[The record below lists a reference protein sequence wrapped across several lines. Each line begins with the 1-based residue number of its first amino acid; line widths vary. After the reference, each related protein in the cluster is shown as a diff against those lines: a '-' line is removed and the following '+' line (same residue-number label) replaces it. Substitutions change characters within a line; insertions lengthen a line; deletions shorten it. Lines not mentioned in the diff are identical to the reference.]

1 MLRSQPSSADSFSDA
16 VPLSGSPLSAIEQEV
31 RHCFIHE
38 DAPEYVEAL
47 EIGIL
52 QVCQSGTVQDWK
64 ALLRAA
70 HTLKG
75 GAGLAQLMGLSR
87 LSHRLEDL
95 LLAVREQRVPD
106 LAQAHAVLL
115 QGIDEVRRLLAI
127 AAAESTM
134 DPSSDLLDVLDQILQ
149 GTHAPTED
157 GVSQDAI
164 EIAGGVDPVKLVLDS
179 DFRQLLDIAQGD
191 LAQKP
196 PTEVLGA
203 LAESAQ
209 MLAEVLNL
217 GWLKHCVAEIQAR
230 LFSPAATVQ
239 QAKTVLSYLE
249 SACDC
254 VLQDQ
259 IPETFDWS
267 WNGASA
273 RPTDGEMAAMPEPSS
288 SPESNPQAQ
297 ALSQPGLPQPGL
309 PQPGLLQPVSIAPT
323 SLSSA
328 PVAQDITLRVPVRCL
343 NRLNDRLGEM
353 FVSYE
358 TLKLE
363 HRRLGRSNQELR
375 RRSRQF
381 YQVREQLQ
389 TLYDQLLLPLA
400 ASQPVLGS
408 ARIEIPSVE
417 PPQGDT
423 LEFDALEFDALEM
436 DQFSETHSLLQDF
449 QELLTRLEE
458 SSDDISLFSK
468 GAEEAM
474 LQLQEQM
481 NGLRTDLRAT
491 RMRPFSILAERFRR
505 PLWDFSQRFGKP
517 VELVVGGGEILIDR
531 AVLDQLHD
539 PLMHLLRNA
548 FDHGIEAPEV
558 RAARDKPDLATIRL
572 SARQTGTQI
581 SIDLQDDGGGID
593 LDQVYAKAQ
602 AGGLLGAERPSD
614 DVLLSCLFKSGFST
628 AAQAGELSG
637 RGVGMDAVEAQV
649 SQLRGTVTV
658 KTTLGQ
664 GTCFT
669 LQIPRSI
676 NILPLLVCQSR
687 RDRGMPAVAAIPSIQ
702 ILDFLPLSSLLSV
715 LIEGEQAVNG
725 RGGGFDS
732 RALPPSLPWRG
743 QTIPLVALDSLIPLS
758 PTALQLGRGALETSV
773 ASGGIG
779 IVVERAGQP
788 LAIAVDQ
795 LLCEQELILKTFESW
810 VPLPPYLS
818 GCTILASG
826 EVVPVLRP
834 EALLPDQDTET
845 SVGRQGLNRDVP
857 HAPWPEAVVFSPEE
871 ASAPTALVVDDSL
884 TVRRWMVRSLEREGY
899 QVVQCR
905 DGQEAWEQLAGGLQ
919 CDVVISDVEM
929 PRLDGFQLLSRIR
942 QTPSLLRLPVAL
954 LTSRQGDRHV
964 AKARQLG
971 ATGYYTKPLGN
982 QLLLTQLTPLLAG
995 EPTGLLAMVGEASP
1009 I

>member
-1 MLRSQPSSADSFSDA
+1 MLSSQPSSTHSSTNP
-16 VPLSGSPLSAIEQEV
+16 VPLSAIEQEV
-31 RHCFIHE
+31 RHCFIYE

-47 EIGIL
+47 EAGIL
-52 QVCQSGTVQDWK
+52 QVCQSGTVEDWK

-106 LAQAHAVLL
+106 LPQAQTVLL

-127 AAAESTM
+127 AAATPAT
-134 DPSSDLLDVLDQILQ
+134 DPSSELLEVLEQILQ
-149 GTHAPTED
+149 DTQVPTED
-157 GVSQDAI
+157 GVGQDAI

-179 DFRQLLDIAQGD
+179 DFRQLLEIAQGD
-191 LAQKP
+191 LAHKS

-203 LAESAQ
+203 LAESSQ

-217 GWLKHCVAEIQAR
+217 GWLKHCVAEVQAQ
-230 LFSPAATVQ
+230 LFSLACTVQ
-239 QAKTVLSYLE
+239 QSKTVLSYLE
-249 SACDC
+249 YACDC
-254 VLQDQ
+254 VLRDQ
-259 IPETFDWS
+259 VPETFDWS
-267 WNGASA
+267 WNTPGEGSRTVSEPNPEPAGKASA
-273 RPTDGEMAAMPEPSS
+273 PA
-288 SPESNPQAQ
+288 
-297 ALSQPGLPQPGL
+297 LPQSAFSP
-309 PQPGLLQPVSIAPT
+309 PANPVPANPVPANLASANLAPAT
-323 SLSSA
+323 FSTFPTA
-328 PVAQDITLRVPVRCL
+328 EDVTLRVPVRCL

-363 HRRLGRSNQELR
+363 HRRLGQSNRDLR

-400 ASQPVLGS
+400 ASHPS
-408 ARIEIPSVE
+408 SPSTSVE
-417 PPQGDT
+417 GLRGEPARG
-423 LEFDALEFDALEM
+423 ESLEFDALEM

-458 SSDDISLFSK
+458 SSDDITLFSK

-481 NGLRTDLRAT
+481 NGLRSDLRAT

-505 PLWDFSQRFGKP
+505 PLWDLSQRFGKP
-517 VELVVGGGEILIDR
+517 VELAIDGGELLVDR
-531 AVLDQLHD
+531 AVLDQLYD

-558 RAARDKPDLATIRL
+558 RAAQDKPDLATIRL

-581 SIDLQDDGGGID
+581 AIDLQDDGRGIN
-593 LDQVYAKAQ
+593 LDRVYAKAQ
-602 AGGLLGAERPSD
+602 QAGLVGAERPSD

-628 AAQAGELSG
+628 TSRAGELSG
-637 RGVGMDAVEAQV
+637 RGVGLDAVEAQV
-649 SQLRGTVTV
+649 AQLRGTVTV
-658 KTTLGQ
+658 TTTLGK

-669 LQIPRSI
+669 LQMPRSI

-687 RDRGMPAVAAIPSIQ
+687 RPRGMPAVAAIPSIQ
-702 ILDFLPLSSLLSV
+702 ILDFLPLSSMLLQ
-715 LIEGEQAVNG
+715 EMKGGNGGEIGA
-725 RGGGFDS
+725 DS
-732 RALPPSLPWRG
+732 RMLPPSLSWRG
-743 QTIPLVALDSLIPLS
+743 QTIPLVALDHLMPLS
-758 PTALQLGRGALETSV
+758 PMAWQLGRGTWETSA
-773 ASGGIG
+773 ASGGVG

-795 LLCEQELILKTFESW
+795 LLCEQELVLKTFESW
-810 VPLPPYLS
+810 VPLPAYLS

-834 EALLPDQDTET
+834 EMLLADQET
-845 SVGRQGLNRDVP
+845 DPSAVAQGGEH
-857 HAPWPEAVVFSPEE
+857 HASHHPRPEAVVFPPE
-871 ASAPTALVVDDSL
+871 AVSAPTALVVDDSL

-905 DGQEAWEQLAGGLQ
+905 DGQDAWEQLAGGLQ

-942 QTPSLLRLPVAL
+942 QTSNLLHLPVAL

-982 QLLLTQLTPLLAG
+982 QILLTQLTSLLAG
-995 EPTGLLAMVGEASP
+995 DPAGLLAASGELSS